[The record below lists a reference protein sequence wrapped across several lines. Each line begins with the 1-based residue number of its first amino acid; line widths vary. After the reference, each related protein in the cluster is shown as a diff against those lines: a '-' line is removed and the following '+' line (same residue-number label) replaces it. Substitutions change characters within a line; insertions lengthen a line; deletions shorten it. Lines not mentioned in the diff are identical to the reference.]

1 MREFC
6 DDREKLRKKG
16 RNLKQ
21 IDTQISALQKNINKR
36 KGEGEDSPLVSL
48 YYCFLDMSGY
58 ASTGPE
64 WQLNG

>member
-21 IDTQISALQKNINKR
+21 IDAQISALQKNIDKL
-36 KGEGEDSPLVSL
+36 KGEGED
-48 YYCFLDMSGY
+48 
-58 ASTGPE
+58 
-64 WQLNG
+64 